1 MTETKKKTVVKASA
15 GKQVKASA
23 TKLTSGDAAL
33 PAVKPKLAD
42 KPKAATKK
50 AVAKPAEI
58 SVTFSTQPPQLSK
71 KLSGAPAA
79 DEVAR
84 KAYEIF
90 VHEGH
95 RHGQDQEHWFR
106 AEAELRGAS
115 A

>member
-1 MTETKKKTVVKASA
+1 MTDTKKKTVVKASA

-23 TKLTSGDAAL
+23 TKLASVDAAA
-33 PAVKPKLAD
+33 PPKAAE
-42 KPKAATKK
+42 KPKAAPNR
-50 AVAKPAEI
+50 AAAKPAEI
-58 SVTFSTQPPQLSK
+58 SVTFATAPPQHSK
-71 KLSGAPAA
+71 KLLGAPAA

-90 VHEGH
+90 VREGH